1 MLEELLKVKKLHFGT
16 NSKQFTK
23 SCKQLCEI
31 CNILAV
37 YYLKKEDVNS
47 ALDLLKK
54 SEELCENNELG
65 QAMTFNNMACYYR
78 RIGKMRTA
86 LNFLQRALTIES
98 RLQRP
103 ETQADTHLNICAVLS
118 QLNKHELALN
128 HAMSAVILL
137 QEMMLRRK
145 LDPASAQEDDL
156 DDVVVPGTSL
166 AGDKVQNKD
175 KVAVLAIAY
184 HNMGVEQEFLRSY
197 PAAILS
203 YKKAVNFASKWLGE
217 EDGITQN
224 LRSVFENA
232 KNELDMALFKKGKK
246 GGGKMG
252 AKKGKKQYG
261 QDMQGDP
268 RADQYDSMITPRNEG
283 QMGQNQNLEALDEQ
297 DENEEDL
304 VNDDG
309 Q

>member
-1 MLEELLKVKKLHFGT
+1 MLEELLKIKKMNFGT

-37 YYLKKEDVNS
+37 YYLKKEDINS

-118 QLNKHELALN
+118 SLNKHELAMN

-137 QEMMLRRK
+137 QEMMLRKK
-145 LDPASAQEDDL
+145 LDPSSFHDDEEEEL
-156 DDVVVPGTSL
+156 NNTG
-166 AGDKVQNKD
+166 NKD

-184 HNMGVEQEFLRSY
+184 HNMGVEQEFLKSF

-203 YKKAVNFASKWLGE
+203 YKKAVNFAEKNLGP
-217 EDGITQN
+217 EDGITMN
-224 LRSVFENA
+224 LRSVYENA
-232 KNELDMALFKKGKK
+232 
-246 GGGKMG
+246 
-252 AKKGKKQYG
+252 
-261 QDMQGDP
+261 
-268 RADQYDSMITPRNEG
+268 RNEVSNFDRLIQISVG
-283 QMGQNQNLEALDEQ
+283 LGS
-297 DENEEDL
+297 
-304 VNDDG
+304 V
-309 Q
+309 

>member
-1 MLEELLKVKKLHFGT
+1 
-16 NSKQFTK
+16 
-23 SCKQLCEI
+23 
-31 CNILAV
+31 
-37 YYLKKEDVNS
+37 
-47 ALDLLKK
+47 
-54 SEELCENNELG
+54 
-65 QAMTFNNMACYYR
+65 MTFNNMACYYR

-232 KNELDMALFKKGKK
+232 KNEVSCFISKLLIVLYF
-246 GGGKMG
+246 
-252 AKKGKKQYG
+252 
-261 QDMQGDP
+261 
-268 RADQYDSMITPRNEG
+268 
-283 QMGQNQNLEALDEQ
+283 
-297 DENEEDL
+297 
-304 VNDDG
+304 
-309 Q
+309 

>member
-1 MLEELLKVKKLHFGT
+1 M
-16 NSKQFTK
+16 
-23 SCKQLCEI
+23 CE
-31 CNILAV
+31 
-37 YYLKKEDVNS
+37 S
-47 ALDLLKK
+47 
-54 SEELCENNELG
+54 NELG

-137 QEMMLRRK
+137 QEMMLRRR
-145 LDPASAQEDDL
+145 LDPASLTEDELEDIAAQEAAADQ
-156 DDVVVPGTSL
+156 
-166 AGDKVQNKD
+166 QNKD

-203 YKKAVNFASKWLGE
+203 YKKAVNFAEKNLGP
-217 EDGITQN
+217 EDGIT
-224 LRSVFENA
+224 
-232 KNELDMALFKKGKK
+232 
-246 GGGKMG
+246 
-252 AKKGKKQYG
+252 
-261 QDMQGDP
+261 
-268 RADQYDSMITPRNEG
+268 
-283 QMGQNQNLEALDEQ
+283 
-297 DENEEDL
+297 
-304 VNDDG
+304 
-309 Q
+309 